1 MRITGRNRKKANN
14 HHSLPIPPRVARDLP
29 TRAARL
35 AKLKPLSKLRECTT
49 NHQRRLK
56 KEREL
61 PDQRSQLNGLRISEL
76 ISLCKMGFIT
86 MSCQVRHRIELPLE
100 VNFFLVWTLMLSVFL
115 SQELFSARTATAQ
128 LPSQVNPPNV
138 LVTQETNSD
147 APEQEQ
153 DTNPNPSE
161 APTDSDRENIETLNR
176 SVQPSIVTISVK
188 GRDGDELSVGTG
200 FVIAASGRIVT
211 NAHVIGEG
219 RAFTVE
225 LRSGRTL
232 PVLSIESMDSNA
244 DLAVIQVDVGDQPL
258 KPIPLSDQTPAP
270 GVRVA
275 AFGNPLGLR
284 NSVVEGVVSA
294 VREVQGRDLIQLA
307 MPTQPG
313 NSGGPLVDLKGE
325 VRGIIN
331 MKSAI
336 DDNLGFAIPVAQLIP
351 ILNAPHPVQY
361 TRWVTL
367 GQLDPKKWQTL
378 FGATWRQTGGLI
390 SAEGAGNGFG
400 GRSLCLYRD
409 PTPQLPIDVTVDVR
423 LDDESGA
430 AGIAFFSDGGDQ
442 HYGFYPSNG
451 NLRLTC
457 FKGPSVYSWEVLADR
472 PSKYYRPG
480 EWNRLR
486 VRLEK
491 NRLQCFVNDELVVE
505 SNDQQLKSGAVG
517 LVKFR
522 DTNPSFRRFAIGEDL
537 ASPSLSKTQRELIDE
552 ILLESLSI
560 DDQSQETLG
569 ALAASDQAV
578 SRELR
583 KQASLLEIK
592 ISQMRR
598 LADDVKLQSTLSS
611 LRSVLSDRSSDE
623 HLLRGAL
630 WIAKLDNEETDPQSY
645 VQQVERMA
653 EEIAAAIPETSDPR
667 EKRQALDR
675 YLFEEN
681 GFHGGRTEYYHPA
694 NSHLDRVIDD
704 REGLPITL
712 SILYMELAKRIGLNF
727 EGVGLPGHFVV
738 RHVISETESELIDV
752 FERGRVV
759 SQEETKQRV
768 ISAINR
774 PMMPEDV
781 RPQSD
786 TEILIRVL
794 NNLLGT
800 ARRNSD
806 TEAYRRYC
814 EALVSIMPDEPEY
827 RIMRSQAR
835 AMTERYSGA
844 IDDVDWLIERIPEG
858 ANRDQARRLKD
869 SLIADQERRRMSE

>member
-1 MRITGRNRKKANN
+1 MRPTGRNRKKANN
-14 HHSLPIPPRVARDLP
+14 HYKLPIPPNSTQVFPA
-29 TRAARL
+29 RAARL
-35 AKLKPLSKLRECTT
+35 AKLKPLSKLKKVQNKPPTYT
-49 NHQRRLK
+49 QRVRKLPEQRL
-56 KEREL
+56 
-61 PDQRSQLNGLRISEL
+61 QLIRHSVSEL
-76 ISLCKMGFIT
+76 FSLRKMGLLT
-86 MSCQVRHRIELPLE
+86 MSCQVRHRIESLLQ
-100 VNFFLVWTLMLSVFL
+100 VNFFLVCALTLSVFL
-115 SQELFSARTATAQ
+115 SQELSSAQTATAQ
-128 LPSQVNPPNV
+128 LPSQVNPPDV
-138 LVTQETNSD
+138 LTQETNS
-147 APEQEQ
+147 AAQEQ
-153 DTNPNPSE
+153 DTNPDSSE
-161 APTDSDRENIETLNR
+161 APINSERENIETLNR
-176 SVQPSIVTISVK
+176 LIQPSIVTISVI

-225 LRSGRTL
+225 LRGGRTL

-284 NSVVEGVVSA
+284 NSVVEGVISA
-294 VREVQGRDLIQLA
+294 VREVQGRELIQLA

-336 DDNLGFAIPVAQLIP
+336 DDNLGFAIPVSQLIP

-361 TRWVTL
+361 KRWVTL

-409 PTPQLPIDVTVDVR
+409 PTLQLPIDITVDVR

-430 AGIAFFSDGGDQ
+430 AGLAFFADGGDQ

-486 VRLEK
+486 VRLDK

-505 SNDQQLKSGAVG
+505 SNDQQLTSGAVG

-560 DDQSQETLG
+560 DDQSQATLS

-583 KQASLLEIK
+583 KRASLLEIK

-598 LADDVKLQSTLSS
+598 LADDIKLQSTLSS
-611 LRSVLSDRSSDE
+611 LQSVFFRSFL
-623 HLLRGAL
+623 
-630 WIAKLDNEETDPQSY
+630 
-645 VQQVERMA
+645 
-653 EEIAAAIPETSDPR
+653 
-667 EKRQALDR
+667 
-675 YLFEEN
+675 
-681 GFHGGRTEYYHPA
+681 
-694 NSHLDRVIDD
+694 
-704 REGLPITL
+704 
-712 SILYMELAKRIGLNF
+712 
-727 EGVGLPGHFVV
+727 
-738 RHVISETESELIDV
+738 
-752 FERGRVV
+752 
-759 SQEETKQRV
+759 
-768 ISAINR
+768 
-774 PMMPEDV
+774 
-781 RPQSD
+781 
-786 TEILIRVL
+786 
-794 NNLLGT
+794 
-800 ARRNSD
+800 
-806 TEAYRRYC
+806 
-814 EALVSIMPDEPEY
+814 
-827 RIMRSQAR
+827 
-835 AMTERYSGA
+835 
-844 IDDVDWLIERIPEG
+844 
-858 ANRDQARRLKD
+858 
-869 SLIADQERRRMSE
+869 

>member
-1 MRITGRNRKKANN
+1 MHRQAPHRI
-14 HHSLPIPPRVARDLP
+14 DLP
-29 TRAARL
+29 LGAMLVRSCIAILTFLLLELCEPQTAA
-35 AKLKPLSKLRECTT
+35 AQSTPKLDSASGTSGSEG
-49 NHQRRLK
+49 
-56 KEREL
+56 ER
-61 PDQRSQLNGLRISEL
+61 
-76 ISLCKMGFIT
+76 
-86 MSCQVRHRIELPLE
+86 
-100 VNFFLVWTLMLSVFL
+100 
-115 SQELFSARTATAQ
+115 
-128 LPSQVNPPNV
+128 
-138 LVTQETNSD
+138 
-147 APEQEQ
+147 
-153 DTNPNPSE
+153 
-161 APTDSDRENIETLNR
+161 IETLNR
-176 SVQPSIVTISVK
+176 LVQPSIVTISVK

-200 FVIAASGRIVT
+200 FVIAAEGRIVT

-219 RAFTVE
+219 REFTVE
-225 LRSGRTL
+225 LPSGRKL
-232 PVLSIESMDSNA
+232 PVISIESMDSIA
-244 DLAVIQVDVGDQPL
+244 DLAVIQVDIGDQPL
-258 KPIPLSDQTPAP
+258 QPIPLSDQTPAP

-294 VREVQGRDLIQLA
+294 VREVQGRELIQLA

-313 NSGGPLVDLKGE
+313 NSGGPLVDLQGQ

-367 GQLDPKKWQTL
+367 GQLDPENWQTL

-390 SAEGAGNGFG
+390 SAEGAGRGFG
-400 GRSLCLYRD
+400 GRSLCLNRD
-409 PTPQLPIDVTVDVR
+409 PLPELPIDVTVDVR

-430 AGIAFFSDGGDQ
+430 AGLAFFSDGGDR

-472 PSKYYRPG
+472 PSKYYRSG

-491 NRLQCFVNDELVVE
+491 NRFQCFVNDELVVE
-505 SNDQQLKSGAVG
+505 SADQQLTSGAVG

-522 DTNPSFRRFAIGEDL
+522 DTNPSFRRFAIGANL
-537 ASPSLSKTQRELIDE
+537 ASPSLSETQRELIDE
-552 ILLESLSI
+552 LLRESKSI
-560 DDQSQETLG
+560 DDQNQATLN
-569 ALAASDQAV
+569 ALATSDQAV

-598 LADDVKLQSTLSS
+598 LADDVKLQNTLSS
-611 LRSVLSDRSSDE
+611 LQSILSNPSSEDR
-623 HLLRGAL
+623 LLRGAL
-630 WIAKLDNEETDPQSY
+630 WIAKLDNEETDPESY
-645 VQQVERMA
+645 VHRIEKMA
-653 EEIAAAIPETSDPR
+653 EEIAAAIPESSNPR
-667 EKRQALDR
+667 EKRETLDR

-712 SILYMELAKRIGLNF
+712 SILYMELAKRVGLEF

-738 RHVISETESELIDV
+738 RHVISDSESELVDV
-752 FERGRVV
+752 FEQGRVV
-759 SQEETKQRV
+759 SEEESKQRV
-768 ISAINR
+768 FAATNR
-774 PMMPEDV
+774 PMRPEDV

-786 TEILIRVL
+786 LEILTRVL
-794 NNLLGT
+794 NNLLGS

-806 TEAYRRYC
+806 TEAFRRYC
-814 EALVSIMPDEPEY
+814 EALVAVMPDELEY

-835 AMTERYSGA
+835 AITERYSGA
-844 IDDVDWLIERIPEG
+844 IDDVNWLIDRIPEG
-858 ANRDQARRLKD
+858 ANRDQALRLRD
-869 SLIADQERRRMSE
+869 SLIADQERRRASE

>member
-1 MRITGRNRKKANN
+1 MHRQAPHRI
-14 HHSLPIPPRVARDLP
+14 DLP
-29 TRAARL
+29 LGAMLVRSCIAILSLLLLELCEPQTAA
-35 AKLKPLSKLRECTT
+35 AQSTPKLDSASETSGSEG
-49 NHQRRLK
+49 
-56 KEREL
+56 ER
-61 PDQRSQLNGLRISEL
+61 
-76 ISLCKMGFIT
+76 
-86 MSCQVRHRIELPLE
+86 
-100 VNFFLVWTLMLSVFL
+100 
-115 SQELFSARTATAQ
+115 
-128 LPSQVNPPNV
+128 
-138 LVTQETNSD
+138 
-147 APEQEQ
+147 
-153 DTNPNPSE
+153 
-161 APTDSDRENIETLNR
+161 IETLNR
-176 SVQPSIVTISVK
+176 LVQPSIVTISVK

-200 FVIAASGRIVT
+200 FVIAAEGRIVT

-219 RAFTVE
+219 REFTVE
-225 LRSGRTL
+225 LPSGRKL
-232 PVLSIESMDSNA
+232 PVISIESMDSIA
-244 DLAVIQVDVGDQPL
+244 DLAVIQVDIGDQPL
-258 KPIPLSDQTPAP
+258 QPIPLSDQTPAP

-294 VREVQGRDLIQLA
+294 VREVQGRELIQLA

-313 NSGGPLVDLKGE
+313 NSGGPLVDLQGQ

-367 GQLDPKKWQTL
+367 GQLDPENWQTL

-390 SAEGAGNGFG
+390 SAEGAGRGFG
-400 GRSLCLYRD
+400 GRSLCLNRD
-409 PTPQLPIDVTVDVR
+409 PLPELPIDVTVDVR

-430 AGIAFFSDGGDQ
+430 AGLAFFSDGGDR

-472 PSKYYRPG
+472 PSKYYRSG

-486 VRLEK
+486 IRLEK
-491 NRLQCFVNDELVVE
+491 NRFQCFVNDELVVE
-505 SNDQQLKSGAVG
+505 SADQQLTSGAVG

-522 DTNPSFRRFAIGEDL
+522 DTNPSFRRFAIGANL

-552 ILLESLSI
+552 LLRESKSI
-560 DDQSQETLG
+560 DDQNQSTLD
-569 ALAASDQAV
+569 ALATSDQAV

-598 LADDVKLQSTLSS
+598 LADDVKLQNTLSS
-611 LRSVLSDRSSDE
+611 LQSILSNPSSEDR
-623 HLLRGAL
+623 LLRGAL
-630 WIAKLDNEETDPQSY
+630 WIAKLDNEETDPESY
-645 VQQVERMA
+645 VHRIEKMA
-653 EEIAAAIPETSDPR
+653 EEIAAAIPESSNPR
-667 EKRQALDR
+667 EKRETLDR

-712 SILYMELAKRIGLNF
+712 SILYMELAKRVGLEF

-738 RHVISETESELIDV
+738 RHVISDSESELVDV
-752 FERGRVV
+752 FEQGRVV
-759 SQEETKQRV
+759 SEEESKQRV
-768 ISAINR
+768 FAATNR
-774 PMMPEDV
+774 PMRPEDV

-786 TEILIRVL
+786 LEILTRVL
-794 NNLLGT
+794 NNLLGS

-806 TEAYRRYC
+806 TEAFRRYC
-814 EALVSIMPDEPEY
+814 EALVAVMPDEPEY

-835 AMTERYSGA
+835 AITERYSGA
-844 IDDVDWLIERIPEG
+844 IDDVNWLIDRIPEG
-858 ANRDQARRLKD
+858 ANRDQALRLRD
-869 SLIADQERRRMSE
+869 SLIADQERRRASE